1 MLKLISDHDLV
12 YVALRLK
19 KARTKPVFITTR
31 SFKHYNSQAFNNDV
45 ALAPWSIVDAF
56 DDVEDKLHAFNSL
69 FNDILDKHAPI
80 KTFKIRGRPNPCVT
94 ENIRELMKTRDRWRK
109 RAKETNDPEAWI
121 EYKNLKHKVRSEI
134 RLAEREFIKDQINK
148 NPNNTN
154 NIWKAIRLCIP
165 NKSSSQTIFSK
176 DDKTVANDFNQFF
189 CFCPPPP
196 PPPPQCIHIYMTRHH
211 IYIYLCFQQYA
222 YLIRTNSA
230 NPNLRLARRIL
241 IKILT

>member
-1 MLKLISDHDLV
+1 MNIFILTFHKYDKAFASDLYLIYNRSPAARVCKSDTDRLLMLYLVLINSPTRVTEGSKSLLDVIIVSETKQVQKAGVMESSISDHDLV
-12 YVALRLK
+12 YVALRLR

-134 RLAEREFIKDQINK
+134 M
-148 NPNNTN
+148 
-154 NIWKAIRLCIP
+154 
-165 NKSSSQTIFSK
+165 QTG
-176 DDKTVANDFNQFF
+176 
-189 CFCPPPP
+189 
-196 PPPPQCIHIYMTRHH
+196 
-211 IYIYLCFQQYA
+211 
-222 YLIRTNSA
+222 
-230 NPNLRLARRIL
+230 
-241 IKILT
+241 